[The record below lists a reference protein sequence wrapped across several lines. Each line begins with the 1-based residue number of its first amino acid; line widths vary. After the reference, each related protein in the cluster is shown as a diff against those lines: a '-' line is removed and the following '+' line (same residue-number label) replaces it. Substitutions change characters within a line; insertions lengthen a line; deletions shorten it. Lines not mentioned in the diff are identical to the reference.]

1 MPTFPKL
8 QRNIT
13 YKNYIIDLILS
24 FIIVSFSSSYIY
36 FPLLIGLFITLNMRI
51 SFILPFL
58 FFTTITHS
66 FIYFSLII
74 FYFIYKKYIYLILE
88 IKLNKNFI
96 DFISI
101 VLVYLLYFLFVAS
114 YYTIQY
120 IPFNINHLFIYYYI
134 LIEEFILIFI
144 QKVKI

>member
-114 YYTIQY
+114 YYTIQD